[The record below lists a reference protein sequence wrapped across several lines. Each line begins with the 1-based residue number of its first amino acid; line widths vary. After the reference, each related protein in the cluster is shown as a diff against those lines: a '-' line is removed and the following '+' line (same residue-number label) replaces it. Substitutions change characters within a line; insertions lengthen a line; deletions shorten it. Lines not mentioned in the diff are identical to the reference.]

1 MKLNRNIALIT
12 VAAGIATLLAGCQAL
27 PSVTS
32 AALGAGTAAS
42 DTQQK
47 PEANPYQ
54 YQINA
59 GFEKAYNAAL
69 MSASN
74 MGRVSYQDRTAGLI
88 QFQTGN
94 WITNAQIAKDGS
106 AASASLTFRYVSSS
120 SFDFNSK
127 QKLSEQFVKGITTA
141 GLGVTALKQ

>member
-1 MKLNRNIALIT
+1 MKLHRNIALIT
-12 VAAGIATLLAGCQAL
+12 MAASLASLLAGCEAL
-27 PSVTS
+27 PAVSS
-32 AALGAGTAAS
+32 AAFGAGSAATE
-42 DTQQK
+42 TQQK

-54 YQINA
+54 YRLNA

-94 WITNAQIAKDGS
+94 WITNASITKEGNVS
-106 AASASLTFRYVSSS
+106 NASLTFRYVSSS

-127 QKLSEQFVKGITTA
+127 QKLSERFVKGLTTA
-141 GLGVTALKQ
+141 GLSVSALQ